1 MRSIGTA
8 RRRIGVAFLVGTAA
22 MAIPFIAAAPA
33 HAADITITE
42 EGSVAIESFPS
53 TQHILVDKFNDEGG
67 LLSLTQVKLV
77 ATVDGELDGAVTNLS
92 DSQNKT
98 LNGDLDA
105 SIVVNGVG
113 VENLDAAGASSDTWN
128 LAPGETQPIT
138 LLGTGD
144 SIEVT
149 ITDPV
154 VLEGFVGDDDLDYTV
169 DSEINVHI
177 EGPAPYKTTGVAEGE
192 ATVKID
198 YTYNDTCVID
208 PENEVC
214 SPAEPDCTTEGANV
228 TKIAPVKNETEQV
241 FDLDGGGTFSM
252 TLLAESNP
260 TGEIFNW
267 TSTVNVFEIQ
277 VKGGPGFE
285 PYLYPGGSMGD
296 EGLHAPLQIS
306 QDTWHS
312 VNYILVCSEPVPNCE
327 TDPEMEGCSPPDCL
341 EADSFK
347 IDPVSA
353 GDHALPGG
361 GTFTIVKHESEE
373 LGETFDWTSDVP
385 IFWISVK
392 GGPQAIPQQFY
403 DYQPQ
408 GALSGEGL
416 HAPDNPNS
424 GKYYGLS
431 HLTVCAGDAEPTCED
446 QPDMD
451 GCAEPTCEDDPTM
464 EGCDPPEVVCEGDW
478 FKVLD
483 GNSDA
488 NSNGVFNIPGGTI
501 TVSNLHDTD
510 DGVIWDWA
518 SSIPIYGLSVKG
530 GSVGWDDEQKYDY
543 PGGATSGQGVHSPLN
558 PNNDMWY
565 GLSHFSVCLVD
576 APDGP
581 VGPAGLQAEEP
592 AKEAREAKEQPSAK
606 VDPVPAPKQDDDEG
620 DVDPEPEP
628 EPEPAP
634 EPEPEPEPEPAPEP
648 EPQVEETPP
657 PAPEPASAPEPEPT
671 PEPAAGDA
679 PAGE

>member
-33 HAADITITE
+33 QAIDNPVVH
-42 EGSVAIESFPS
+42 EGSVDIESFPS
-53 TQHILVDKFNDEGG
+53 DKVINVSKFDDEEG
-67 LLSLTQVKLV
+67 LLTLTEVTV
-77 ATVDGELDGAVTNLS
+77 TASVDGELEGSVENLS
-92 DSQNKT
+92 ASQPKT
-98 LNGDLDA
+98 LSGSLNA
-105 SIVVNGVG
+105 AITVNGVG
-113 VENLDAAGASSDTWN
+113 VSNLEASGSEDKVWN
-128 LAPGETQPIT
+128 LAPGEIQPIT
-138 LLGTGD
+138 LLGAGV
-144 SIEVT
+144 SSEVT
-149 ITDPV
+149 VTEPA
-154 VLEGFVGDDDLDYTV
+154 VLAGFVGEGDLNYDV
-169 DSEINVHI
+169 HSEIDVSI
-177 EGPAPYKTTGVAEGE
+177 TGPAPYKTTGVAGGE
-192 ATVKID
+192 AKVKIS
-198 YTYNDTCVID
+198 YTFADTCVVD
-208 PENEVC
+208 PENEIC
-214 SPAEPDCTTEGANV
+214 APAEPDCATEGVSV
-228 TKIAPVKNETEQV
+228 TKIAPVMNEDKKV
-241 FDLDGGGTFSM
+241 FDLNGGGTFTM
-252 TLLAESNP
+252 FQLDLSNP
-260 TGEIFNW
+260 TGETFDW

-285 PYLYPGGSMGD
+285 PYLYPGGSMGAND
-296 EGLHAPLQIS
+296 LHAPLQAS

-312 VNYILVCSEPVPNCE
+312 VNYILVCSEPVPDCE
-327 TDPEMEGCSPPDCL
+327 SDPEMEGCSPPDCL
-341 EADSFK
+341 ESDSFK

-353 GDHALPGG
+353 GDHAVPGG
-361 GTFTIVKHESEE
+361 GTFTIVKHDSEE

-392 GGPQAIPQQFY
+392 GGPQAIPQEFY

-408 GALSGEGL
+408 GALSDEGL

-431 HLTVCAGDAEPTCED
+431 HLTICAGDSEPTCED

-451 GCAEPTCEDDPTM
+451 GCDEPTCEDDPNM
-464 EGCDPPEVVCEGDW
+464 EGCDPPEVVC
-478 FKVLD
+478 D
-483 GNSDA
+483 GNWYKVQDGNDDA
-488 NSNGVFNIPGGTI
+488 NSNGVFDIPGGTI

-510 DGVIWDWA
+510 DGEVWDWA

-530 GSVGWDDEQKYDY
+530 GPVDFDDEQKYDY

-558 PNNDMWY
+558 PNNDKWY
-565 GLSHFSVCLVD
+565 GLSHFSVCLG
-576 APDGP
+576 AGPQGP
-581 VGPAGLQAEEP
+581 VGPAGIQQAEEP
-592 AKEAREAKEQPSAK
+592 TKEARETKDQPSAK

-628 EPEPAP
+628 A
-634 EPEPEPEPEPAPEP
+634 PEPEPEPEPAPEP

-657 PAPEPASAPEPEPT
+657 PPPAAEPASAPEPEPT

>member
-22 MAIPFIAAAPA
+22 MGIPFIAAAPA

-53 TQHILVDKFNDEGG
+53 TQHILVDKFNDEDG
-67 LLSLTQVKLV
+67 LLTLTKVKVV
-77 ATVDGELDGAVTNLS
+77 ATVDGELEGAVTNLS
-92 DSQNKT
+92 DSQDKT
-98 LNGDLDA
+98 LNGDFDA

-113 VENLDAAGASSDTWN
+113 VENLDAAGADSETWN

-177 EGPAPYKTTGVAEGE
+177 DGPAPYKTTGVAEGE

-198 YTYNDTCVID
+198 YTYEDTCVVD

-214 SPAEPDCTTEGANV
+214 SPAEPDCSTEGVSV

-260 TGEIFNW
+260 IGEIFNW

-431 HLTVCAGDAEPTCED
+431 HLTVCAGDSEPTCED
-446 QPDMD
+446 DPTME
-451 GCAEPTCEDDPTM
+451 GCDEPTCEDDPTM
-464 EGCDPPEVVCEGDW
+464 EGCDPATNQCEPDEGFKIDPVTEGDH
-478 FKVLD
+478 
-483 GNSDA
+483 
-488 NSNGVFNIPGGTI
+488 GVFTI
-501 TVSNLHDTD
+501 TDIYNTD
-510 DGVIWDWA
+510 AGQVFDWT
-518 SSIPIYGLSVKG
+518 STVPILAITVKG
-530 GSVGWDDEQKYDY
+530 GPVDNDPQFYSYAPD
-543 PGGATSGQGVHSPLN
+543 GATSGTGLHAILN
-558 PNNDMWY
+558 PNSGKWY
-565 GLSHFSVCLVD
+565 GLSHLCVE
-576 APDGP
+576 PDEAE
-581 VGPAGLQAEEP
+581 GPAGLT
-592 AKEAREAKEQPSAK
+592 AKTPGEDQKKSKEQPAAK
-606 VDPVPAPKQDDDEG
+606 VDPVPAPKKDEGEG
-620 DVDPEPEP
+620 DV
-628 EPEPAP
+628 
-634 EPEPEPEPEPAPEP
+634 EPEPEPEPAPEP

-657 PAPEPASAPEPEPT
+657 PPPEPAPAPEPEPT